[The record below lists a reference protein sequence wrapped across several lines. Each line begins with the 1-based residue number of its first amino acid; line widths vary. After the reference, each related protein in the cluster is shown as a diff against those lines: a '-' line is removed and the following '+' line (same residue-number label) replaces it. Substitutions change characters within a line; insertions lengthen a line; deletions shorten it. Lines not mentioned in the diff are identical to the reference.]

1 MIQTGPALAQLEQ
14 ALREDP
20 DNHELLKNLGNAC
33 KAVGK
38 FERAVDCY
46 RRALEINP
54 AYISARY
61 NLGLV
66 LHQMHRVED
75 AEAQFR
81 LLLEFDPRD
90 AEALFHLGALLSTQL
105 RYAEA
110 VRTFRDALH
119 LAPEDANLWM
129 ALGETHTLQRAL
141 DQGLRCYEKA
151 LSLQPDNPSFLS
163 VLLYRKQWV
172 CDWSRFEE
180 FAGRARRSVTEGTD
194 AQIAPFSFLTIP
206 STPAEQLQCAG
217 NFARRQLREVA
228 RERTFRFVREAKPR
242 LRIGYLSGDFHEHPV
257 AYMITELIELHD
269 RGRFEIFGYSY
280 GPDDGSAMRSRL
292 QRAFDRFVDLSTMS
306 RAEAAGKIHADGVD
320 ILVDLKGYAGADA
333 TEILASRPSP
343 VQVNYLGYPGTT
355 GADFIDYVV
364 TDPFVTPPGSERHYS
379 ERLVLMPASY
389 LVNDRKRPIADTP
402 PRRELGL
409 PEGAM
414 VFCCFNQPYKILPE
428 VFAIWM
434 RLLAAVPRSVLW
446 LLDANP
452 WAVSNLRR
460 EAQARGVA
468 PERLV
473 FAPFVPQSHDH
484 LGRLR
489 TADLF
494 LDTFPYNAHATASDA
509 LWVGVPLVTR
519 AGDTF
524 ASRVAG
530 SLLSAIGLPE
540 LITYSAAEYEA
551 LALRLAREPTEL
563 NALRQTLQRNRATSP
578 LFDTPGFARSLE
590 AAYGQ
595 MWEHFRSGSE
605 PRCIGR

>member
-1 MIQTGPALAQLEQ
+1 MIQPGPALAQLEQ
-14 ALREDP
+14 ALRQDP

-33 KAVGK
+33 KAAGNLEK
-38 FERAVDCY
+38 AVDCY
-46 RRALEINP
+46 RRALELDP
-54 AYISARY
+54 AYLPARY
-61 NLGLV
+61 NLGLA
-66 LHQMHRVED
+66 LHLMHRLDD

-81 LLLEFDPRD
+81 LLLEADPRD
-90 AEALFHLGALLSTQL
+90 AEALFHLGSLLSTRS

-110 VRTFRDALH
+110 VQTFRDALH
-119 LAPEDANLWM
+119 LAPEDPNLWM
-129 ALGETHTLQRAL
+129 TLGETHTLQGAL
-141 DQGLRCYEKA
+141 DQGLRCYEMA

-163 VLLYRKQWV
+163 VLLFRMQWV

-180 FAGRARRSVTEGTD
+180 FAGRQRRSVTEGAD
-194 AQIAPFSFLTIP
+194 AQIMPFAFLSIP

-217 NFARRQLREVA
+217 NFARRQLREIA
-228 RERTFRFVREAKPR
+228 RDRTFRFEREAKPR
-242 LRIGYLSGDFHEHPV
+242 LRIGYLSGDIYEHPV
-257 AYMITELIELHD
+257 AYLIAELIELHD

-280 GPDDGSAMRSRL
+280 GPDDGSATRSRL

-320 ILVDLKGYAGADA
+320 ILVDLKGYTGGDA
-333 TEILASRPSP
+333 IEILALRPSP
-343 VQVNYLGYPGTT
+343 IQVNFLGYPGTM
-355 GADFIDYVV
+355 GVDFIDYVV
-364 TDPFVTPPGSERHYS
+364 TDPFLTPPGSERHYS
-379 ERLVLMPASY
+379 ERLVVMPASY
-389 LVNDRKRPIADTP
+389 QVNDRKRPVAHTP
-402 PRRELGL
+402 PRLELGL
-409 PEGAM
+409 ADEAF
-414 VFCCFNQPYKILPE
+414 VFCCFNSPYKILPE

-434 RLLAAVPRSVLW
+434 RLLAAVPHSVLW
-446 LLDANP
+446 LLEGNP
-452 WAVSNLRR
+452 WAVRNLRR

-473 FAPFVPQSHDH
+473 FAPLLPLARH

-494 LDTFPYNAHATASDA
+494 LDTFPVNAHTTASDA

-551 LALRLAREPTEL
+551 LALRLAREPREL
-563 NALRQTLQRNRATSP
+563 NALRQTLQRNRATAP

-590 AAYGQ
+590 AAYDQ
-595 MWEHFRSGSE
+595 MWENFRSGSE